1 MMTPVEL
8 NQKAFQV
15 LIDGLGYADAIRY
28 LKQFDNG
35 SGNYTQDRHQ
45 WLDPLSL
52 EDIWTDIQQRQSVHA
67 TPDPENPKAN

>member
-1 MMTPVEL
+1 MMPPVEL

-45 WLDPLSL
+45 WLAPLSL
-52 EDIWTDIQQRQSVHA
+52 EDIWTDIQQRQSLSQK
-67 TPDPENPKAN
+67 PD

>member
-1 MMTPVEL
+1 MMPPVEL

-35 SGNYTQDRHQ
+35 SGNYTRDRHQ
-45 WLDPLSL
+45 WLDALSL
-52 EDIWTDIQQRQSVHA
+52 EDIWTDIQQQQSTHS
-67 TPDPENPKAN
+67 TPDQ